1 MLNERQIEILQRAG
15 LDNTSLSAE
24 RIAAIAAA
32 VDAGRL
38 DDAQLIDFLKIANT
52 LYRGG
57 EQIVSDHVYDNVF
70 LAELRRRQ
78 PRHPFLHHVEPEAAF
93 PGKTIPLPEKML
105 STEKAYTLESIARW
119 LGRVEKAA
127 RELDV
132 DFARLQFRVT
142 PKLDGFAAYDDGR
155 LLYTRGDGRKGT
167 DISRVFE
174 RGLSVAGDGRRGQ
187 GAGEIVVNQHY
198 FNEHLAERFENARNF
213 QASIIK
219 EKELDEL
226 VLQAI
231 QDKAAVFYPFAQ
243 LPAWQGSAAE
253 LLENFSEIVEDVRGF
268 VEYDVD
274 GVVIE
279 VTDPALQR
287 HMGSTRHH
295 HRWQIAFK
303 SNAETAEVK
312 VLRVIAQTSR
322 SGRVNPVAE
331 LEPVRLSGAMISR
344 ATVHHYGMVREMGIG
359 PGTVIELTRSGE
371 VIPKIERV
379 LIPAEPEIPEY
390 CPSCKSRLVWDGDYL
405 YCMNSAHCPA
415 QIENTIEHFFKTLG
429 NVDGFGK
436 KTVEKLHRAGI
447 SSVYEIYQLDGE
459 KLQDIGFGEKTA
471 RNLLDQLRRSR
482 TEPVGDWRFLGAF
495 GIHRMGLGNCERLLQ
510 HYRLT
515 EIFTL
520 TEQDIVEIEGFAIKT
535 ASAVVAS
542 LKEIHDEFQRILALG
557 FNLII
562 TPLQTEPGERK
573 KASPLAGKSIVFT
586 GTMQRAKRDDL
597 KKQSKQ
603 LGARV
608 GNSITGKTDYLV
620 VGEKPGAAKLTA
632 AREKGVTVLTEEQ
645 YYAMLETDD
654 REQPAGN
661 GR

>member
-1 MLNERQIEILQRAG
+1 MLNDRQIEILQRAG
-15 LDNTSLSAE
+15 LYNTCLTAE
-24 RIAAIAAA
+24 QIAAIAAA
-32 VDAGRL
+32 ADASAL
-38 DDAQLIDFLKIANT
+38 DDAQLIDFIKIANA

-57 EQIVSDHVYDNVF
+57 EQIISDHVYDTVF
-70 LAELRRRQ
+70 LAELQRRL
-78 PRHPFLHHVEPEAAF
+78 PRHAFLRHVEPETAF

-105 STEKAYTLESIARW
+105 STEKAYTLQSIERW
-119 LGRVEKAA
+119 LARVEKAA
-127 RELDV
+127 KEIGLDFV
-132 DFARLQFRVT
+132 RLQFRVT

-174 RGLSVAGDGRRGQ
+174 RGLSVAGNGKRGQ
-187 GAGEIVVNQHY
+187 EAGEIVVNLHY
-198 FNEHLAERFENARNF
+198 FAEHLADRFENARNF

-219 EKELDEL
+219 EKQLDDL

-243 LPAWQGSAAE
+243 LPAWEGNAAE
-253 LLENFSEIVEDVRGF
+253 LLENFTEIVADVREM
-268 VEYDVD
+268 VDYDVD

-279 VTDPALQR
+279 VTDPGLQQQL
-287 HMGSTRHH
+287 GSTRHH

-344 ATVHHYGMVREMGIG
+344 ATAHHYGMVRELGIG
-359 PGTVIELTRSGE
+359 PGTLSELTRSGE

-379 LIPAEPEIPEY
+379 LKAAEPEIPEY

-405 YCMNSAHCPA
+405 YCMNRAHCPA
-415 QIENTIEHFFKTLG
+415 QIEHTIEHFFKTLG
-429 NVDGFGK
+429 NVDGFGQ
-436 KTVEKLHRAGI
+436 KTVEKLHQSGI
-447 SSVYEIYQLDGE
+447 SSVFEIYQLDMD
-459 KLQDIGFGEKTA
+459 KLQSFGFGEKTA
-471 RNLLDQLRRSR
+471 RNLLDQLLRSR
-482 TEPVGDWRFLGAF
+482 TEAVEDWRFLGAF

-515 EIFTL
+515 DIFTL
-520 TEQDIVEIEGFAIKT
+520 SEQDIVEIEGFAEKT
-535 ASAVVAS
+535 ASAVVVS

-557 FNLII
+557 FNLIN
-562 TPLQTEPGERK
+562 TSLQTDSREQK
-573 KASPLAGKSIVFT
+573 KTSPLAGKSIVFT

-597 KKQSKQ
+597 KKQAKR

-608 GNSITGKTDYLV
+608 GNAITGKTDYLV
-620 VGEKPGAAKLTA
+620 VGEKPGSTKINA

-645 YYAMLETDD
+645 YYAMLEAEDYQ
-654 REQPAGN
+654 QPAAD

>member
-1 MLNERQIEILQRAG
+1 MLNDRQIEILQRAG
-15 LDNTSLSAE
+15 LDDSTMTAE
-24 RIAAIAAA
+24 QISRIAAAE
-32 VDAGRL
+32 DPGTL
-38 DDAQLIDFLKIANT
+38 DDAQLIEFIEIANA

-57 EQIVSDHVYDNVF
+57 EQIISDHVYDHVF
-70 LAELRRRQ
+70 LAELQRRQ

-93 PGKTIPLPEKML
+93 SGKTIPLPEKML
-105 STEKAYTLESIARW
+105 STEKAYTLQSIEKW
-119 LGRVEKAA
+119 LARVEKAA
-127 RELDV
+127 QQMHLD
-132 DFARLQFRVT
+132 FTRLQFRVT

-174 RGLSVAGDGRRGQ
+174 RGLNVAGNGRRGQ

-198 FNEHLAERFENARNF
+198 FAEHLAGRFENARNF

-219 EKELDEL
+219 EKQLDDL

-243 LPAWQGSAAE
+243 LPSWQGSAAE
-253 LLENFSEIVEDVRGF
+253 LLENFTEIVADVRET
-268 VEYDVD
+268 VDYDVD

-279 VTDPALQR
+279 VTDPELQQY
-287 HMGSTRHH
+287 MGSTRHH

-303 SNAETAEVK
+303 SNAEMAQVK

-322 SGRVNPVAE
+322 SGRVNPVVE
-331 LEPVRLSGAMISR
+331 LQPVRLSGAMISR
-344 ATVHHYGMVREMGIG
+344 ATAHHYGMVRELGIG
-359 PGTVIELTRSGE
+359 PGTLIELTRSGE

-379 LIPAEPEIPEY
+379 LQAAEPEIPEY
-390 CPSCKSRLVWDGDYL
+390 CPSCRSRLVWDGDYL

-415 QIENTIEHFFKTLG
+415 QIEHTIEHFFKTLG
-429 NVDGFGK
+429 NVDGFGQ
-436 KTVEKLHRAGI
+436 KTVAKLHQSGI
-447 SSVYEIYQLDGE
+447 SSVYEIYQLDM
-459 KLQDIGFGEKTA
+459 KQLQNFGFGEKTA
-471 RNLLDQLRRSR
+471 RNLLDQLQRSR
-482 TEPVGDWRFLGAF
+482 TEAVEDWRFLGAF

-510 HYRLT
+510 HYRLAD
-515 EIFTL
+515 IFTL
-520 TEQDIVEIEGFAIKT
+520 SEQDIIEVEGFAEKT

-562 TPLQTEPGERK
+562 TPLHSASREQK
-573 KASPLAGKSIVFT
+573 KTSLLAGKSIVFT

-597 KKQSKQ
+597 KKQAKQ

-608 GNSITGKTDYLV
+608 GNAITGKTDYLV
-620 VGEKPGAAKLTA
+620 VGEKPGSSKISA

-645 YYAMLETDD
+645 YYAMLEAEDHQQSSGD
-654 REQPAGN
+654 VR
-661 GR
+661 